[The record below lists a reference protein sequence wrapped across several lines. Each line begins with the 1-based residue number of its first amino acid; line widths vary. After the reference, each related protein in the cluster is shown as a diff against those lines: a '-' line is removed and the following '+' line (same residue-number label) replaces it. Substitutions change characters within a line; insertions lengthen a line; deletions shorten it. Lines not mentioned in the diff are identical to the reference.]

1 MKSAK
6 LTKRRITGPTRK
18 LKKQSENPMNAK
30 SQESRSLPNFY
41 ADDQI
46 EQMKKMLSEYWA
58 EHLNGETIA
67 EILMGGNVG
76 YDNLNKQALIR
87 EFESVFGE
95 NYFGRD

>member
-1 MKSAK
+1 MGQKTSGRK
-6 LTKRRITGPTRK
+6 RK
-18 LKKQSENPMNAK
+18 LEKRSKKLMNVK
-30 SQESRSLPNFY
+30 SQKNRSLLNFY
-41 ADDQI
+41 ADDQV
-46 EQMKKMLSEYWA
+46 ERMKKMLSEYWA